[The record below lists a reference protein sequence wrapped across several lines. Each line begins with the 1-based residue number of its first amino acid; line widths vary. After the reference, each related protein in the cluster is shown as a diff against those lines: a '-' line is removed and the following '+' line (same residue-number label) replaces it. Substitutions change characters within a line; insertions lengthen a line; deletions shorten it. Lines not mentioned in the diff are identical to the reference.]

1 MTLVKTITDTSV
13 IDRINVTWSES
24 PNFSGTKVL
33 NCPLK
38 LRVIKDFFYRSYWGD
53 VILIARGINNHYG
66 VGINESGFRFESD
79 LEADEEVFEGVELFD
94 PIDEVYLE
102 EKAFERLSLKFF
114 KAVIEGSNFQA
125 ELSNQPWW
133 TEFIAI
139 VGQIEARTIER
150 QN

>member
-1 MTLVKTITDTSV
+1 MSSRRTITDSSI
-13 IDRINVTWSES
+13 IDRINIIWSES
-24 PNFSGTKVL
+24 PIFFGTKVL
-33 NCPLK
+33 NCPSK
-38 LRVIKDFFYRSYWGD
+38 LRVIEDFFYRSYWGD
-53 VILIARGINNHYG
+53 IILIARGINDRYG

-79 LEADEEVFEGVELFD
+79 LEPDEEVFEGVELFD

-102 EKAFERLSLKFF
+102 EKAFERLSLKFL

-125 ELSNQPWW
+125 ERSNQPWW